1 MPDSINSDEKRY
13 KQILYNLVGNALKFT
28 LEGTIDILVSRE
40 NEILMTRV
48 RDTGVGIEEE
58 QLQKLF

>member
-1 MPDSINSDEKRY
+1 MPDTINSDEKRY

-48 RDTGVGIEEE
+48 RDTGVGIEAE
-58 QLQKLF
+58 QLEKLF

>member
-1 MPDSINSDEKRY
+1 MPNTINTDEKRY

-40 NEILMTRV
+40 NEFLMTKI
-48 RDTGVGIEEE
+48 RDTGIGIEEE
-58 QLQKLF
+58 